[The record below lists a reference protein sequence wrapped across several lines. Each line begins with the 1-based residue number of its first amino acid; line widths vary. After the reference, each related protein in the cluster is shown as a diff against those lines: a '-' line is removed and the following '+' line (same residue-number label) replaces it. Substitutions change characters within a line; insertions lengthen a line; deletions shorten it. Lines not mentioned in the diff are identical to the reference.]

1 MTISRG
7 RFDSGRLGEL
17 GTRDG
22 GRQTLVN
29 LVRNNQPTL
38 GGDERIFHNSVGTMV
53 RSEFTQRYIPLRQ
66 ETFLDPSM
74 AETMEGEQLGVE
86 THFRQPETVPRI
98 EFVVEDWSQGALVG
112 SSLKQRRVG
121 ADIFHSDNVFK
132 GVDGADGAQPGA
144 LVVSGQRDLLNA
156 LAVLNRLSFEQLE
169 EDSLSALELNVLDIP
184 PAQEADRV
192 DVFVRLR
199 DERRRPKHRQVI
211 DQCED
216 FVYVESLCV
225 DWAKRG
231 LYCGVEEVE
240 QDLWS
245 DREAAV
251 GGSLGHVTEALDDP
265 AEGAELGR
273 RRTVHSEIRVILFN
287 SRNVVFEA
295 SCRLDPAADHQVG
308 GVQSQVPTSDR

>member
-1 MTISRG
+1 MAITSPSLRTPRWGARCPRG
-7 RFDSGRLGEL
+7 GSPTGQLVVGQHPRGEAGDSARAAEGKRRQVAVHLLRNGETTVGWNVRVFQNNVGRVVRRYLAEGE
-17 GTRDG
+17 
-22 GRQTLVN
+22 
-29 LVRNNQPTL
+29 
-38 GGDERIFHNSVGTMV
+38 IA
-53 RSEFTQRYIPLRQ
+53 LRH
-66 ETFLDPSM
+66 EGLLNPSM

-184 PAQEADRV
+184 PAQEADRI
-192 DVFVRLR
+192 DVLIRLR

-240 QDLWS
+240 QDFRGY
-245 DREAAV
+245 RETAV
-251 GGSLGHVTEALDDP
+251 GGSL
-265 AEGAELGR
+265 
-273 RRTVHSEIRVILFN
+273 
-287 SRNVVFEA
+287 
-295 SCRLDPAADHQVG
+295 C
-308 GVQSQVPTSDR
+308 